1 MNSETGMLEACQNIF
16 THYLSDKHS
25 WPDSFKLIRDIDSV
39 IPEIELVINQKSE
52 NGGNTVLLEKI
63 KTDLLYIRKD
73 INQAKN

>member
-1 MNSETGMLEACQNIF
+1 MYSETGMLEACQSIF

-25 WPDSFKLIRDIDSV
+25 RPASFKLIQDIDTML
-39 IPEIELVINQKSE
+39 PEIESVITLKSE

-73 INQAKN
+73 MG